1 MKKEDLLVLGLS
13 EEQAKKVLVAV
24 EDYVPK
30 TRLTEAEQERDGL
43 KATVAERDKQLDEL
57 KASSGDSAALRR
69 QIGVLQKQNVEQQR
83 AHEAELA
90 RLRLDNAIDAA
101 VIAAGAR
108 NAKAVK
114 ALLDTSVMKLGEDGK
129 VSGLEDALKAVQKS
143 DAYLFREREPAPAQF
158 RGFQPGA
165 SGGVKPGAGAD
176 TANMTY
182 SEMVAYLEVNPGA
195 KI

>member
-1 MKKEDLLVLGLS
+1 MKKEDLLALGLS
-13 EEQAKKVLVAV
+13 EEQAKKVLEAAKG
-24 EDYVPK
+24 YVPK
-30 TRLTEAEQERDGL
+30 ARLTETERERDAL
-43 KATVAERDKQLDEL
+43 KATVAERDKQLGEL
-57 KASSGDSAALRR
+57 KASSGDSEALRR
-69 QIGVLQKQNVEQQR
+69 QIGELQKLNAEQQK

-114 ALLDTSVMKLGEDGK
+114 ALLDTSKMELGVDGK
-129 VSGLEDALKAVQKS
+129 VSGLDDALKAVRKS
-143 DAYLFREREPAPAQF
+143 DAYLFREQQPAPAQF

-182 SEMVAYLEVNPGA
+182 SEMVAYLEANPGA
-195 KI
+195 NI